1 MKKEIWKNIKNYEG
15 LYQVSNI
22 GRIKSF
28 KRNESIMQPNDNGK
42 GYLQVGLSKNGKRSY
57 FKIHRLVAEAFIP
70 NPYSKPEVNH
80 IDGNKQNNTVENL
93 EWCTTKENCQH
104 RQKTG
109 LGNIE
114 AATKAKYKIVLKY
127 DLKTGKILEEFESA
141 KAAALSLGSN
151 RSDNIAR
158 VCRGERNSF
167 KGFGFKYK

>member
-1 MKKEIWKNIKNYEG
+1 MKKEIWKDIKGYEG

-42 GYLQVGLSKNGKRSY
+42 GYLQVGLTKNGKRSY
-57 FKIHRLVAEAFIP
+57 FKIHRLVAEVFIP
-70 NPYSKPEVNH
+70 NPDNKPEVNH
-80 IDGNKQNNTVENL
+80 IDGNKKNNTVENL

-114 AATKAKYKIVLKY
+114 AATKAKYKSVLKY

-141 KAAALSLGSN
+141 KAAALSLQSN
-151 RSDNIAR
+151 KSDNVAR